1 MPVDLERQK
10 KQQAAKIETHSSKKS
25 KKAQRQSQK
34 WQEKKATNAAKKA
47 AAKAV
52 NMSTTAQ
59 AAAAV
64 DTAAD
69 TLESS
74 GPSGPDEPG
83 RSADGAQGKAPNH
96 KCKCRK
102 QHLTDDEDSDD
113 KGAASRLHPD
123 DPDNFVKLST
133 ALCLLLSCEITE
145 DVIDMA
151 DELIREYC
159 TELIDLYGSDVLRP
173 NHHYATHTAEF
184 VCDYGPLHGFRTF
197 LFERL
202 NKVLKSYKT
211 NNHSGG
217 ELETSFLREFF
228 RTVAVSRTL
237 ATAGHKSSPASLQAM
252 VHTMYTA
259 SNDDRGTVQ
268 SLVRELEEAHENT
281 DVVYALSS

>member
-1 MPVDLERQK
+1 VVMPAELGHLSHLIGIPAGGSVTANQWLLLATVVGPIAASTGQLLVISNIPQLWHDYMPVDLERQK

-159 TELIDLYGSDVLRP
+159 TELIDVRC
-173 NHHYATHTAEF
+173 NCA
-184 VCDYGPLHGFRTF
+184 
-197 LFERL
+197 
-202 NKVLKSYKT
+202 
-211 NNHSGG
+211 
-217 ELETSFLREFF
+217 
-228 RTVAVSRTL
+228 
-237 ATAGHKSSPASLQAM
+237 PAH
-252 VHTMYTA
+252 V
-259 SNDDRGTVQ
+259 
-268 SLVRELEEAHENT
+268 
-281 DVVYALSS
+281 